1 MKNKLKRTLTLLLSF
16 VMIFSMASYVS
27 AAEGKVTLKVSS
39 QSVVVGNEVT
49 VTVSVSGTEK
59 ATSASVL
66 FSYGDNFKY
75 VSGEW
80 QINGLLPD
88 YNAKNR
94 LGVIVF
100 KEASDMNGEIFKLVL
115 QANSFAEGAQ
125 NISVEVKMKEEGG
138 SFLTY
143 TTEDSIKIE
152 TKNLTVTGLS
162 AQNKI
167 YDATTDA
174 VISGGVLEGVIDG
187 DDVKAVFPASG
198 QFAKANVGRN
208 IAVTID
214 DIVLEGSAKDNYTLT
229 QPSLKA
235 DITAVVLK
243 IKADDKSMATGGSL
257 PELTYT
263 ITEGKLFG
271 NDKLSGALSTTAN
284 GSRVGTFPITH
295 GTLKASSDYQLT
307 FTGGTLTVVDKTPQ
321 NIVVSDITAKTYG
334 DEPFTVTVT
343 PDSVS
348 GLTDMEF
355 SSSNPSVAEIDGQG
369 NVTVKAAGSTVI
381 TIKQAGNDEYAP
393 FERKQ
398 TLIVN
403 KVAVTV
409 TADAKSKKIGMA
421 DPELTYTYTGKLIG
435 NDAFTGALSRRS
447 GETVGKYDI
456 LQGTLTLGGNYAI
469 TYNKAIFEIFDKT
482 PQNVVV
488 SEITEKTY
496 GDEPFTVTVT
506 PDPESKLNAFTFESS
521 SKAVAEISA
530 EGTVTIKGAG
540 ETDITVKEAGN
551 TEYAPFTKTQKLVV
565 KKKAL
570 TVTALN
576 LDEKTVAFDS
586 EAEDCSIDFEKLT
599 TKVTEKADDASMK
612 VTAGN
617 FVLTGAKAG
626 NYTLTTD
633 TFETTVKNENTA
645 TVTVL
650 IENGTVTGEGI
661 YVKGSIAELVASTRG
676 DYYFTGWYIGTE
688 KVSNGKTY
696 RFTVTEDTEL
706 IAKTVKIEK
715 NGGGATV
722 VNPTCKVRFI
732 TDGGSYIADRTVDKY
747 DCVSA
752 PNAPTRDGFTFTGWY
767 TDKETTKLYNFSN
780 KVTSNLTLFAGWK
793 PIAVRKNYT
802 DVSVSDWFDE
812 AVQYVSAKN
821 LMQGVSE
828 TEFAPNA
835 PLTRAMFVTIL
846 HRMENT
852 PEAQP
857 SSFTDVANDAWYAKA
872 VSWAKAN
879 GIVNGVTDT
888 EFAPDET
895 ITREQMAAVL
905 YRYAGVKGYDLTA
918 EGELAYADKK
928 DISDYAASAILWM
941 TNKQIMSGDSDVTFA
956 PKNTATRAQ
965 AAAVF
970 MRISEKLK

>member
-235 DITAVVLK
+235 DITAAVLK

-343 PDSVS
+343 PDS
-348 GLTDMEF
+348 
-355 SSSNPSVAEIDGQG
+355 
-369 NVTVKAAGSTVI
+369 
-381 TIKQAGNDEYAP
+381 
-393 FERKQ
+393 
-398 TLIVN
+398 
-403 KVAVTV
+403 
-409 TADAKSKKIGMA
+409 
-421 DPELTYTYTGKLIG
+421 
-435 NDAFTGALSRRS
+435 
-447 GETVGKYDI
+447 
-456 LQGTLTLGGNYAI
+456 
-469 TYNKAIFEIFDKT
+469 
-482 PQNVVV
+482 
-488 SEITEKTY
+488 
-496 GDEPFTVTVT
+496 
-506 PDPESKLNAFTFESS
+506 ESKLNAFTFESS